1 MTKAKK
7 QTFTAKLEE
16 ANGVGGR
23 WVFCPFDGREV
34 FGEARAPV
42 VGTVNGHPF
51 RSRLMVYG
59 GKTCLG
65 FIQAVRDAAGIEIG
79 SSLRIVLERDEAP
92 RTVEV
97 PEALQRALDA
107 EPALRDVFDGLA
119 FTHRKEFAQ
128 AVAEAKREET
138 RERRVAQTLEKLRA
152 RAAQS

>member
-23 WVFCPFDGREV
+23 WVVCPFDGREV

-42 VGTVNGHPF
+42 VGTVNATPF

-65 FIQAVRDAAGIEIG
+65 FIQAVRDAAGIELG

-92 RTVEV
+92 RVVEV

-107 EPALRDVFDGLA
+107 EPALRNVFDGLA

-138 RERRVAQTLEKLRA
+138 RDRRVAQTLEKLRA